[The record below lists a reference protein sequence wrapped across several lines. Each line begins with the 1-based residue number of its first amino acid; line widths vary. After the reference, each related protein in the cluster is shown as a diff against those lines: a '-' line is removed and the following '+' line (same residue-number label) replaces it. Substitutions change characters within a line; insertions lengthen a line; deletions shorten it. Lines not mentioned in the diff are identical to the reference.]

1 MVKNATPEPIE
12 LGIYDCMPA
21 EQYHA
26 IDACSSTRLNAL
38 KRSASHCLQIIH
50 DPIDSDALL
59 LGSATHCAILE
70 GESFGRRYAYG
81 PDVDGRTKDGKAAKA
96 DAEIIAAR
104 DGKRLLPAK
113 FREQIDGM
121 AGEVRLHPAASAL
134 IAQIRFAERTIL
146 WRDAEHNN
154 LLCRARLDGWCPDI
168 GTIVDVKTTTDASP
182 EAFAASAWKW
192 GYWRQAAFYRRAA
205 AAVGLEARNSVI
217 IAVEKEA
224 PFAVGVYRLHPDAI
238 RAAAW
243 ELEELIEH
251 YEECTRTDQWLG
263 YSSEVEDLDMP
274 AWAKARAEKGLVE
287 A

>member
-1 MVKNATPEPIE
+1 MVTNETPEPIA
-12 LGIYDCMPA
+12 LGIHDGMPE

-38 KRSASHCLQIIH
+38 KRSAIHCLKIIH
-50 DPIDSDALL
+50 DPIDSEALL

-70 GESFGRRYAYG
+70 HASFGRRYAYG
-81 PDVDGRTKDGKAAKA
+81 PDVDGRTKEGKAAKA
-96 DAEIIAAR
+96 DAQILAAR
-104 DGKRLLPAK
+104 EGKRLLPAK
-113 FREQIDGM
+113 CRDQIDGM
-121 AGEVRLHPAASAL
+121 AAAVLEHPAASAL
-134 IAQIRFAERTIL
+134 IARIRATERTIL
-146 WRDAEHNN
+146 WRDALHNN

-168 GTIVDVKTTTDASP
+168 GTVIDIKTTTDASP

-205 AAVGLEARNSVI
+205 AAVGLAAHNSVI
-217 IAVEKEA
+217 IAIEKEL

-238 RAAAW
+238 RDAAV

-263 YSSEVEDLDMP
+263 YSTEVEDLNMP
-274 AWAKARAEKGLVE
+274 AWAKARAEKGLV
-287 A
+287 AA